1 MRRRRRIR
9 SGIHPTLFPF
19 LAVLICTMGVM
30 IVLLVLGVQQA
41 QVDAR
46 VVVETK
52 EQNDKDQRK
61 VHQQQLLEREDFLW
75 RSQVLAENR
84 EKKTR
89 ELADARLA
97 LGHLE
102 EHIRQIVA
110 AGEELL
116 ARQQVMGNGAS
127 AGKVEEV
134 RRQIARLVSQVEH
147 ARQALTIAR
156 EQLAAS
162 EQSFSIIP
170 YQGPYGTRR
179 YPVYVE
185 CTPRGVV
192 IQPEG
197 VLITLDDLSRLSGPG
212 NPLDACLRTV
222 REYLVSTAGHER
234 RGDPYPLLVVRPDS
248 VVSYALARR
257 AMKSWEDAFGYELID
272 SDIKLTYP
280 AADQALARQLE
291 KTIRDARQ
299 RQRLLAAAMPSQYGS
314 RQGGRPGQG
323 SVRPGETSTGNPQ
336 VSRDGSRLPKPSS
349 PDVRPPATA
358 TARPGPTGGP
368 QAEAGVGIA
377 GRETGWALPRK
388 NTNRTGV
395 TRPLYVTCHD
405 DRLIIVPRRGERGRV
420 RTVHLEGPLLDNIDS
435 FVSEIWDHMEGW
447 GIAVAGGYWRPVL
460 KVDVRPGGSTR
471 FTELSRLL
479 QDSGIMVQQYR

>member
-9 SGIHPTLFPF
+9 SGINPTLFPF

-46 VVVETK
+46 VVVEK
-52 EQNDKDQRK
+52 REQNDKEK
-61 VHQQQLLEREDFLW
+61 HQAHQHQLLEREDFLW
-75 RSQVLAENR
+75 RSQVLTENR
-84 EKKTR
+84 EKKTQ

-116 ARQQVMGNGAS
+116 ARQRIMGNATS
-127 AGKVEEV
+127 AGEVEQV
-134 RRQIARLVSQVEH
+134 RRQITQLVGQVQR
-147 ARQALTIAR
+147 ARQALVIAR

-185 CTPRGVV
+185 CTPQGVV

-222 REYLVSTAGHER
+222 REYLVSTAGHEL

-248 VVSYALARR
+248 VVSYAFARR

-280 AADQALARQLE
+280 AADQTLARQLE

-299 RQRLLAAAMPSQYGS
+299 RQLLLAAAMPSQFGS
-314 RQGGRPGQG
+314 RQGEMPGGG
-323 SVRPGETSTGNPQ
+323 STSAGDTSTGNNQ

-349 PDVRPPATA
+349 TAARPPAN
-358 TARPGPTGGP
+358 ARPGGTGGR
-368 QAEAGVGIA
+368 QAGAGVGIA

-388 NTNRTGV
+388 NASRTGV

-435 FVSEIWDHMEGW
+435 FVSEVWDHMEGW

-460 KVDVRPGGSTR
+460 KVDVRPGGATR
-471 FTELSRLL
+471 FAELSQLL
-479 QDSGIMVQQYR
+479 KDSGIVVQQYR